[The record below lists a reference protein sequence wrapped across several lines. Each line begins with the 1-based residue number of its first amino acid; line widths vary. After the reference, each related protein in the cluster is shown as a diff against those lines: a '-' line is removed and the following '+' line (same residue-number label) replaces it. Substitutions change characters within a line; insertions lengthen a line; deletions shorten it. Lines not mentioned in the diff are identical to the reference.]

1 MTNFSNNTVGIN
13 GENIALIYY
22 QNLGWETVTKNFQ
35 YYQKG
40 RSGRRA
46 EIDIILKK
54 DNVLLIVEVK
64 TRRTQSFGIAI
75 NSITTS
81 KLSNIK
87 SGLSYFLIKNQIYKN
102 FFIKLDIFCID
113 SGKISIY
120 PIQSM

>member
-1 MTNFSNNTVGIN
+1 MTNFSNNTVGRN
-13 GENIALIYY
+13 GENISLIHY
-22 QNLGWETVTKNFQ
+22 QNLGWETVAKNFQ

-40 RSGRRA
+40 RSGRRS

-64 TRRTQSFGIAI
+64 TRRTQSFGSAI
-75 NSITTS
+75 NSITNS

-102 FFIKLDIFCID
+102 FFIKLDVFCID
-113 SGKISIY
+113 SGEVSIY
-120 PIQSM
+120 PIKSM